1 MDIYLLSEVGHT
13 FLPDFIFLYFMILRK
28 FKKSFPKKNLNV
40 CVVKSNIFCIYDLT
54 FVLRNDF
61 AM

>member
-1 MDIYLLSEVGHT
+1 MGHT

-28 FKKSFPKKNLNV
+28 FRKSFPKKNLNV
-40 CVVKSNIFCIYDLT
+40 RVVKSNIFSIYDFT
-54 FVLRNDF
+54 FMLRNDF